1 MFYNFVVIQQNV
13 NTLVVKIK
21 DKGMKKN
28 SQVFFGLLHVVSTCK
43 CVIHLVD
50 VTCVEIITLALWS
63 SKNIEFQ

>member
-21 DKGMKKN
+21 DKGMKKKFT
-28 SQVFFGLLHVVSTCK
+28 SFLWFVTCTCSIDLHAS

-50 VTCVEIITLALWS
+50 VTCV
-63 SKNIEFQ
+63 

>member
-21 DKGMKKN
+21 DKGMKKKIHKF
-28 SQVFFGLLHVVSTCK
+28 SLVCYMYMLYLHAS

-50 VTCVEIITLALWS
+50 VTCVWKS
-63 SKNIEFQ
+63 SHWHYGQAKT